1 MNPWRAAG
9 ALLYHGLRVASR
21 ADLRVIDEG
30 GAGLL
35 RGTRPLLIAA
45 NHRSHGD
52 TPAIAMNVPPE
63 RRPHL
68 RFLASAARFGRA
80 AAGAG
85 VTQRVERW
93 AMHGLAVHGYGA
105 ILVGGEYVGL
115 SAVAAM
121 VEALEAGS
129 TVVVYPEGTRDASG
143 ALGTLRPGVV
153 IAAVQAGVPIVP
165 IRLDGVSEALPKS
178 ARWVRSGVR
187 ITLRV
192 RAPIVP
198 APGEAPDVLLARLE
212 AALQPAKG
220 GA

>member
-9 ALLYHGLRVASR
+9 ALLYHGLRVASQ
-21 ADLRVIDEG
+21 ADIRVLDEG
-30 GAGLL
+30 GAGML
-35 RGTRPLLIAA
+35 RGTEPLLIAA

-52 TPAIAMNVPPE
+52 TPAIAMNVPAE
-63 RRPHL
+63 RRPLL
-68 RFLASAARFGRA
+68 RFLASAARFGH
-80 AAGAG
+80 AGADAG
-85 VTQRVERW
+85 VAQRVERW

-129 TVVVYPEGTRDASG
+129 TVVVYPEGTRDAAG
-143 ALGTLRPGVV
+143 ALGTLRPGVA
-153 IAAVQAGVPIVP
+153 IAALQAGVPIVP
-165 IRLDGVSEALPKS
+165 VRLDGVAEALPKS
-178 ARWVRSGVR
+178 ARWVRRGVK

-198 APGEAPDVLLARLE
+198 AAGEAPECVLGRLE
-212 AALQPAKG
+212 AALQPAKEP
-220 GA
+220 A